1 MSIEQAQRLLYK
13 FDINTV
19 NLLCLIR
26 TIELCKF
33 DIEQWYLLDFLILK
47 TLINR
52 KTLKKGNSSSY
63 YKMKHLIPLL

>member
-13 FDINTV
+13 FDIHTV
-19 NLLCLIR
+19 NLLCLIW

-33 DIEQWYLLDFLILK
+33 DIKQWYLLDFLILK

-52 KTLKKGNSSSY
+52 KTLKKGNSNSY
-63 YKMKHLIPLL
+63 CTMKHLIPLL